1 MRRRHNGN
9 QICPPVRTPK
19 AALGRQ
25 IAGYALL
32 AALYAG
38 SMGLYALLLAWHW
51 GR

>member
-1 MRRRHNGN
+1 VPAAFRALDWW
-9 QICPPVRTPK
+9 IKPK